1 VTTSRRG
8 WARTRKRAS
17 RRKKRARSKQLTDA
31 KTEEFFDALGAS
43 LSGGSFVKFTLAKYR
58 GSAEGLKNVYV
69 RPAALKKGERLS
81 FLYRYA
87 TRDEVKNLTVEEAT
101 RALRGMLGSEFL
113 SGHLFTSGEDLRIEF
128 NRKGET
134 RLARHAPTFSGVA
147 PTHEGHERKKRRA
160 IEAAGSVYLRE
171 LGVTNE
177 RGEVRPAMGDKFR
190 QINRFV
196 EILAGLHASSPLA
209 KARELSVVD
218 VGSGKGYLTF
228 AVYDYLNNHAG
239 VRAEVTGVE
248 ARPQLVELCNEVARR
263 AGFERLRFKM
273 GLAEEVEVGR
283 ADVLI
288 ALHACDTATDDAIY
302 KGVAAGASVIVTA
315 PCCHKELRPQM
326 RSPEALRGLLRH
338 GIILEREAESLT
350 DSLRALLLE
359 STGYA
364 VKVFEFVSTEHTRKN
379 TMIAATLRAS
389 DADRERA
396 RALREYREL
405 KEFYRIREQRLERLL
420 CENTSLAALLTE

>member
-1 VTTSRRG
+1 MS
-8 WARTRKRAS
+8 
-17 RRKKRARSKQLTDA
+17 DA
-31 KTEEFFDALGAS
+31 NTEEFFKALGES
-43 LSGGSFVKFTLAKYR
+43 VEGGRFVKLTLAKYR
-58 GSAEGLKNVYV
+58 GSDAGLKNVYV
-69 RPAALKKGERLS
+69 RPVELKKGERLS
-81 FLYRYA
+81 FLYRFA
-87 TRDEVKNLTVEEAT
+87 TRDEVKNLTFDEGA
-101 RALRGMLGSEFL
+101 RALRSMLGAEF
-113 SGHLFTSGEDLRIEF
+113 SSAHLFTSGEDLRLEF

-134 RLARHAPTFSGVA
+134 HIARHAPTFDGA
-147 PTHEGHERKKRRA
+147 KPTRTGHERRKRRA

-196 EILAGLHASSPLA
+196 EILSGLRASSPLA
-209 KARELSVVD
+209 NAGELSVTD

-228 AVYDYLNNHAG
+228 AVYDYLNNIAG
-239 VRAEVTGVE
+239 VRADVTGVE

-263 AGFERLRFKM
+263 AGFDRLRFKT
-273 GLAEEVEVGR
+273 GLVEDVEVGR

-315 PCCHKELRPQM
+315 PCCHKELRPQIET
-326 RSPEALRGLLRH
+326 PEALRGLLRH
-338 GIILEREAESLT
+338 GILLEREAEGVT

-359 STGYA
+359 TAGYA

-389 DADRERA
+389 AAERE

-405 KEFYRIREQRLERLL
+405 KKFYRIREQRLERLL

>member
-1 VTTSRRG
+1 MV
-8 WARTRKRAS
+8 
-17 RRKKRARSKQLTDA
+17 DA
-31 KTEEFFDALGAS
+31 NTEEFFDALGES
-43 LSGGSFVKFTLAKYR
+43 LKVESFVKLTLAKYR
-58 GSAEGLKNVYV
+58 GPATGLKNVYV
-69 RPAALKKGERLS
+69 RTVSLKKGERLS

-87 TRDEVKNLTVEEAT
+87 TRDEVKNLTVEEGT
-101 RALRGMLGSEFL
+101 HALRAMLGAEFL
-113 SGHLFTSGEDLRIEF
+113 SGHLFTSSEDLRIEL

-134 RLARHAPTFSGVA
+134 RLARHAPTFSETT
-147 PTHEGHERKKRRA
+147 PTQAGHERKKRRA
-160 IEAAGSVYLRE
+160 IEAAGNVYLRE

-209 KARELSVVD
+209 RASELSVVD

-228 AVYDYLNNHAG
+228 AVYDYLNNAAG
-239 VRAEVTGVE
+239 VRADVTGVE

-263 AGFERLRFKM
+263 AGFERLRFKT
-273 GLAEEVEVGR
+273 GFVEDVEVES

-302 KGVAAGASVIVTA
+302 KGVAACASLIITA

-326 RSPEALRGLLRH
+326 QSPAALRGLLRH
-338 GIILEREAESLT
+338 GILLEREAEALT

-359 STGYA
+359 SAGYA

-379 TMIAATLRAS
+379 TMIAATRRAS
-389 DADRERA
+389 DAEVERE

-420 CENTSLAALLTE
+420 CENSSLAALLTE

>member
-1 VTTSRRG
+1 MRAGKRKRKRSRRL
-8 WARTRKRAS
+8 S
-17 RRKKRARSKQLTDA
+17 DA
-31 KTEEFFDALGAS
+31 NTEEFFDALGRS
-43 LSGGSFVKFTLAKYR
+43 LAGGSFVKLTLAKYR
-58 GSAEGLKNVYV
+58 GPDAGLKNVYV
-69 RPAALKKGERLS
+69 RPVTLKKGERLS
-81 FLYRYA
+81 FLYRFA
-87 TRDEVKNLTVEEAT
+87 TRDEVKNLTFEEAT
-101 RALRGMLGSEFL
+101 SALRAMLGHEFL

-134 RLARHAPTFSGVA
+134 RLARHAPTFAEGE
-147 PTHEGHERKKRRA
+147 PKQEGHGRKKRRA

-196 EILAGLHASSPLA
+196 EILAGLHASSTLA
-209 KARELSVVD
+209 TARGLSVVD

-228 AVYDYLNNHAG
+228 AVYDYLNNAAG
-239 VRAEVTGVE
+239 VRADVTGVE

-263 AGFERLRFKM
+263 SGFDRLHFKT
-273 GLAEEVEVGR
+273 GLVEEVEVGR

-288 ALHACDTATDDAIY
+288 ALHACDTATDEAIY
-302 KGVAAGASVIVTA
+302 KGVAAGAKLIVTA
-315 PCCHKELRPQM
+315 PCCHKELRPQVQT
-326 RSPEALRGLLRH
+326 PAALRGILRH
-338 GIILEREAESLT
+338 GILLEREAEALT

-359 STGYA
+359 AAGYA

-379 TMIAATLRAS
+379 TMIAATLRA
-389 DADRERA
+389 DGADRERE

-405 KEFYRIREQRLERLL
+405 KSFYGVREQRLERMLR
-420 CENTSLAALLTE
+420 EGREDRRT

>member
-1 VTTSRRG
+1 VN
-8 WARTRKRAS
+8 
-17 RRKKRARSKQLTDA
+17 
-31 KTEEFFDALGAS
+31 TEEFFGALGAG
-43 LSGGSFVKFTLAKYR
+43 LAGGSFVKLTLAKYR
-58 GSAEGLKNVYV
+58 GPAEGLKNVYV
-69 RPAALKKGERLS
+69 RPVTLKKGERLS

-87 TRDEVKNLTVEEAT
+87 TRDEVKNLTAEEGA
-101 RALRGMLGSEFL
+101 RALRSMLGAEFL
-113 SGHLFTSGEDLRIEF
+113 SGHLFTSNEDLRIEF

-134 RLARHAPTFSGVA
+134 RLARHAPTFAGDA
-147 PTHEGHERKKRRA
+147 PAREGHERKKRRA
-160 IEAAGSVYLRE
+160 VESAGSVYLRE

-196 EILAGLHASSPLA
+196 EILSGLHASSPLS
-209 KARELSVVD
+209 KEGELSVVD

-228 AVYDYLNNHAG
+228 AVYDYLNNQAG
-239 VRAEVTGVE
+239 VRARVTGVE
-248 ARPQLVELCNEVARR
+248 ARAQLVELCNEVARR
-263 AGFERLRFKM
+263 SGFEGLSFET
-273 GLAEEVEVGR
+273 GLAEDVEVGR

-326 RSPEALRGLLRH
+326 HSPAALRGLLRH
-338 GIILEREAESLT
+338 GIILEREAESVT

-359 STGYA
+359 AAGYS

-379 TMIAATLRAS
+379 TMIAGVLRAS
-389 DADRERA
+389 DAERERA

>member
-1 VTTSRRG
+1 MRPVT
-8 WARTRKRAS
+8 
-17 RRKKRARSKQLTDA
+17 
-31 KTEEFFDALGAS
+31 
-43 LSGGSFVKFTLAKYR
+43 
-58 GSAEGLKNVYV
+58 
-69 RPAALKKGERLS
+69 LKKGERLS

-87 TRDEVKNLTVEEAT
+87 TRDEVKNLTTEEAAGEL
-101 RALRGMLGSEFL
+101 RAMLGAEFL

-134 RLARHAPTFSGVA
+134 RLARHAPTFAGDA
-147 PTHEGHERKKRRA
+147 PKQEGHERKKRRA

-196 EILAGLHASSPLA
+196 EILAGLHASSTLA
-209 KARELSVVD
+209 RAGELSVVD

-228 AVYDYLNNHAG
+228 AVYDYLNNQAG
-239 VRAEVTGVE
+239 ARADVTGVE

-263 AGFERLRFKM
+263 SGFERLRFKT
-273 GLAEEVEVGR
+273 GLVEDVEVGR

-302 KGVAAGASVIVTA
+302 KGVAAGSSLIITA
-315 PCCHKELRPQM
+315 PCCHKELRPQIE
-326 RSPEALRGLLRH
+326 SPEALRGLLRH

-359 STGYA
+359 TAGYS

-379 TMIAATLRAS
+379 TMIAATLRAP
-389 DADRERA
+389 DADGERA
-396 RALREYREL
+396 RALREYRGL
-405 KEFYRIREQRLERLL
+405 KEFYGIREQRLERLL